1 MILPVRWHDV
11 RGGMRVILSSGRVV
25 HVCER
30 IEAMPELAM
39 LRNAHGRTAAIRV
52 DPQAVVPVVF
62 DTRDAVVASLRVRF
76 PKVEFIRELS
86 PYER

>member
-62 DTRDAVVASLRVRF
+62 DERDAALATLKMAF
-76 PKVEFIRELS
+76 PKIEYVREAR
-86 PYER
+86 P